1 MKIKIEVS
9 IDNQEVV
16 ELLEY
21 IVDALEDI
29 ADGYAREQSETEG
42 DEVP

>member
-21 IVDALEDI
+21 IVDALEEI
-29 ADGYAREQSETEG
+29 ADGYARKQRETES
-42 DEVP
+42 DEVS